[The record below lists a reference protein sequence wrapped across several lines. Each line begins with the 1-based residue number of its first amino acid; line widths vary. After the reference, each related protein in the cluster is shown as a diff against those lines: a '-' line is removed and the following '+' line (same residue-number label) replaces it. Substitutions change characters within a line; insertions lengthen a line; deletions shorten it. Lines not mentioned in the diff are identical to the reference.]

1 MLARLAPMDQRV
13 CLEVLGE
20 VLEGLEEEQ
29 ARGCLEVVG
38 GQVTSPDTEVRRTCL
53 ALMARQYSKREGEG
67 RRTCLA
73 ALLSGL
79 GDADT
84 GVQQLVID
92 FLTSS
97 TLLPVSSLQ
106 LATSLLT
113 TFHVQSKET
122 ALVMLLPMALLTVA
136 TRATTFSSLLFTDP
150 LDNCTFKEQRVDTD
164 WRQQHNSALLPRFA
178 DTLASQSQSQA
189 STGSTPHLRA
199 TQVSLEF
206 TPTQGGAA
214 PSPSLGSSLL
224 VSPSQ
229 GGGGAAEAGG
239 APLLGKL
246 HVGRRFHKADQ
257 SQEAQVGFFARR
269 AATDRARARRREEEK
284 RARKVALVRSYR
296 RGDLPDIQVSYGD
309 LVRPLLGLCRASAQ
323 FSETMFHLLLSALLE
338 AAKAAGA
345 AEGCAGVTSALSS
358 LLAGAHA
365 SGHHLLSAAMKVVLQ
380 QGDKVEVDTGRLVEV
395 ASTSDLGP
403 LAALAIEKVL
413 REEEGERPAKRRKA
427 NEGEEASSLAWVRL
441 SEVARHLG
449 DWDTVGGI
457 FTRQLA
463 THPDTEA
470 ALALEA
476 RGEVRAAQ
484 DIYRRLLDT
493 RPAGLPQEEALWTK
507 GFYQSFVTLGQW
519 EKLAKEVEVAVG
531 GDLEGVWEGKEHLVG
546 PLLSSLTHQLADQP
560 ALDNQVFTFL
570 SKALKDKGRKAVVIE
585 QRPVEVAAMLAF
597 KKKRMEAAVI
607 AGREVARRRLA
618 VFGRGGGGLVRLLH
632 LQAAAEMEEFTRET
646 GERAGWGAEPEP
658 GDHLGQAVRSFKSP
672 CKQAF

>member
-1 MLARLAPMDQRV
+1 MMGLQGLVARLAPMDQRL

-20 VLEGLEEEQ
+20 LLEGLEEEQ
-29 ARGCLEVVG
+29 AGECLAVVG
-38 GQVTSPDTEVRRTCL
+38 SQARSPDTEVRRTCL
-53 ALMARQYSKREGEG
+53 ALLARQYGRREGEG

-73 ALLSGL
+73 ALLAGL

-84 GVQQLVID
+84 GLQQLVID

-97 TLLPVSSLQ
+97 TLLPTSSLE

-113 TFHVQSKET
+113 TFHVESKEA
-122 ALVMLLPMALLTVA
+122 ALVTLLPMALLTTA
-136 TRATTFSSLLFTDP
+136 TRATTYSSLLFTDP
-150 LDNCTFKEQRVDTD
+150 LDTCTFREQRVETD

-189 STGSTPHLRA
+189 SQDSTPQLRA

-229 GGGGAAEAGG
+229 GGGGAGEVGG
-239 APLLGKL
+239 APQLGKL

-269 AATDRARARRREEEK
+269 AATDKARARRQEEER
-284 RARKVALVRSYR
+284 RARKVALARSYR
-296 RGDLPDIQVSYGD
+296 RGDLPDIQVSHGD
-309 LVRPLLGLCRASAQ
+309 LVRPMLALCQASAQ
-323 FSETMFHLLLSALLE
+323 FSETMFHLLLSALLD
-338 AAKAAGA
+338 AAKEATGA
-345 AEGCAGVTSALSS
+345 ADGCAGVTSALAS
-358 LLAGAHA
+358 LLARARA
-365 SGHHLLSAAMKVVLQ
+365 SGHNLLSAVMKVVLQ
-380 QGDKVEVDTGRLVEV
+380 QEDRVGVDTGRLVEV

-403 LAALAIEKVL
+403 LAALTIEKVL
-413 REEEGERPAKRRKA
+413 QEEEGERPAKRRKA

-476 RGEVRAAQ
+476 RGELRAAQ
-484 DIYRRLLDT
+484 EVYRRLLDA
-493 RPAGLPQEEALWTK
+493 RAARLPQEEELWSK
-507 GFYQSFVTLGQW
+507 GFYQSFATLGQW
-519 EKLAKEVEVAVG
+519 EKLAKEVEVRAG

-546 PLLSSLTHQLADQP
+546 PLLSSSPTSP
-560 ALDNQVFTFL
+560 PSTTRSSPSSPRRSRIREGRRWWL
-570 SKALKDKGRKAVVIE
+570 SRGPWRWPPCWPS
-585 QRPVEVAAMLAF
+585 R
-597 KKKRMEAAVI
+597 RS
-607 AGREVARRRLA
+607 RRR
-618 VFGRGGGGLVRLLH
+618 RR
-632 LQAAAEMEEFTRET
+632 
-646 GERAGWGAEPEP
+646 
-658 GDHLGQAVRSFKSP
+658 
-672 CKQAF
+672 